1 MAKVVVTVGKDGKT
15 KIEVDGVV
23 GPGCTDVTKAITDSM
38 KAKVL
43 ETDLKDAYYKVE
55 VEQEREVY

>member
-23 GPGCTDVTKAITDSM
+23 GPGCTTVTKAITDSM
-38 KAKVL
+38 SAKVL
-43 ETDLKDAYYKVE
+43 KTDLKDSYYETEAEKEEVAY
-55 VEQEREVY
+55 